1 MNLNLLPSNN
11 WPLQIESPEIN
22 QTFSENS
29 SNDPRK
35 SPFQGNSHLICPAL
49 EHRLHW
55 CKLGMPHAEPMT
67 FLSLR
72 FLIAI
77 SFLMPLVWWYHAPWP
92 FKSLRLVACWYCWFV
107 GPRGYLGG
115 VFVAIKGGLPAALA
129 ALIVGLQ
136 PLLTGIL
143 AGPLLGEMLT
153 RKKWIGLFLGFLG
166 VWMVVSE
173 KLPEENSFGMDSIF
187 FASLALVS
195 ITLGTLYQKRFA
207 TKLDIRTG
215 AVIQFISAL
224 TIFGLLSLS
233 LETMVVEWTFE
244 SIFALFW
251 LALVLSIGAI
261 LILMRLIQ
269 SGAAANVASL
279 FYLVPPATAVEAWWL
294 FDEKL
299 GWLAIVGMLVA
310 VLGVAMVV
318 QQPQSQSKASEG

>member
-1 MNLNLLPSNN
+1 MIPGTLISKGVPILFVLLWSTGFIGAN
-11 WPLQIESPEIN
+11 
-22 QTFSENS
+22 
-29 SNDPRK
+29 
-35 SPFQGNSHLICPAL
+35 
-49 EHRLHW
+49 
-55 CKLGMPHAEPMT
+55 LGMPHAEPMT

-77 SFLMPLVWWYHAPWP
+77 CFLGPLVWWYNAPWP
-92 FKSLRLVACWYCWFV
+92 SNLSDWLHAGIVGVLVH
-107 GPRGYLGG
+107 GGYLGG
-115 VFVAIKGGLPAALA
+115 IFVAIKGVLPAAIA

-143 AGPLLGEMLT
+143 AWPLLGEMLT
-153 RKKWIGLFLGFLG
+153 RKKWMGLFLGFLG
-166 VWMVVSE
+166 VWMVVTE

-279 FYLVPPATAVEAWWL
+279 FYLVPPATAVKAWWL

-318 QQPQSQSKASEG
+318 QRPQSQSKASEG

>member
-1 MNLNLLPSNN
+1 
-11 WPLQIESPEIN
+11 
-22 QTFSENS
+22 
-29 SNDPRK
+29 
-35 SPFQGNSHLICPAL
+35 
-49 EHRLHW
+49 
-55 CKLGMPHAEPMT
+55 
-67 FLSLR
+67 
-72 FLIAI
+72 
-77 SFLMPLVWWYHAPWP
+77 
-92 FKSLRLVACWYCWFV
+92 
-107 GPRGYLGG
+107 
-115 VFVAIKGGLPAALA
+115 
-129 ALIVGLQ
+129 
-136 PLLTGIL
+136 
-143 AGPLLGEMLT
+143 MLT
-153 RKKWIGLFLGFLG
+153 RKKWMGLFLGFLG
-166 VWMVVSE
+166 VWMVLSE

-233 LETMVVEWTFE
+233 LETMVVDWNFE

-251 LALVLSIGAI
+251 LAIVLSIGAI

-318 QQPQSQSKASEG
+318 QQPQSQLKASEG

>member
-1 MNLNLLPSNN
+1 M
-11 WPLQIESPEIN
+11 
-22 QTFSENS
+22 
-29 SNDPRK
+29 
-35 SPFQGNSHLICPAL
+35 
-49 EHRLHW
+49 RLD
-55 CKLGMPHAEPMT
+55 L
-67 FLSLR
+67 
-72 FLIAI
+72 
-77 SFLMPLVWWYHAPWP
+77 
-92 FKSLRLVACWYCWFV
+92 KSLRLVSC
-107 GPRGYLGG
+107 
-115 VFVAIKGGLPAALA
+115 
-129 ALIVGLQ
+129 VGLQ

-143 AGPLLGEMLT
+143 AGSLLGEMLT

-215 AVIQFISAL
+215 AVIQFISAF
-224 TIFGLLSLS
+224 TIFGLLCRS

-244 SIFALFW
+244 SIFALLW

-279 FYLVPPATAVEAWWL
+279 FYLVPPATAVEA
-294 FDEKL
+294 
-299 GWLAIVGMLVA
+299 
-310 VLGVAMVV
+310 
-318 QQPQSQSKASEG
+318 

>member
-1 MNLNLLPSNN
+1 
-11 WPLQIESPEIN
+11 
-22 QTFSENS
+22 
-29 SNDPRK
+29 
-35 SPFQGNSHLICPAL
+35 
-49 EHRLHW
+49 
-55 CKLGMPHAEPMT
+55 
-67 FLSLR
+67 
-72 FLIAI
+72 
-77 SFLMPLVWWYHAPWP
+77 LVH
-92 FKSLRLVACWYCWFV
+92 
-107 GPRGYLGG
+107 GGYLGG

-153 RKKWIGLFLGFLG
+153 RKKWMGLLLGFLG

-224 TIFGLLSLS
+224 TIFGLLSLL
-233 LETMVVEWTFE
+233 LETMVVDWNFE

-251 LALVLSIGAI
+251 LAIVLSIGAI

-318 QQPQSQSKASEG
+318 QRPQSQSKASEG

>member
-1 MNLNLLPSNN
+1 
-11 WPLQIESPEIN
+11 
-22 QTFSENS
+22 
-29 SNDPRK
+29 
-35 SPFQGNSHLICPAL
+35 
-49 EHRLHW
+49 
-55 CKLGMPHAEPMT
+55 
-67 FLSLR
+67 
-72 FLIAI
+72 
-77 SFLMPLVWWYHAPWP
+77 
-92 FKSLRLVACWYCWFV
+92 
-107 GPRGYLGG
+107 
-115 VFVAIKGGLPAALA
+115 
-129 ALIVGLQ
+129 
-136 PLLTGIL
+136 
-143 AGPLLGEMLT
+143 MLT
-153 RKKWIGLFLGFLG
+153 RKKWMGLFLGFLG
-166 VWMVVSE
+166 VWMVVSD

-207 TKLDIRTG
+207 TKLDIWTG

-233 LETMVVEWTFE
+233 LETMVVDWNFE

-251 LALVLSIGAI
+251 LAIVLSIGAI

-318 QQPQSQSKASEG
+318 QRPQSQSKASEG